1 MQSTIKS
8 IFSYCAIIVLCVIFP
23 ANVNAQEENQEPETL
38 INSPLLGSKYSE
50 LKQPLIP
57 LNGAPEAQNFG
68 KCMRLGV
75 LSMRP
80 QFQCEYKAGDG
91 INYYIDRNGIIYKI
105 RMMADAK
112 GKFPKPLPFG
122 INPTDSPYK
131 IETKLKKLGLNYKDD
146 NVGITA
152 TYEDHMPCYEQN
164 NSFKKMACFFYN
176 EDRKISY
183 FQISSWEFETF
194 KSKQDNSIAN
204 SNKN

>member
-8 IFSYCAIIVLCVIFP
+8 IFSYFAITGLCVIFP

-38 INSPLLGSKYSE
+38 INAPLLGSKYSA
-50 LKQPLIP
+50 LKLPLIP
-57 LNGAPEAQNFG
+57 MNETAKASDFSL
-68 KCMRLGV
+68 CMKLGMLTIV
-75 LSMRP
+75 P
-80 QFQCEYKAGDG
+80 QKECEYKAGDG
-91 INYYIDRNGIIYKI
+91 INYYIDKNGIIYKI

-112 GKFPKPLPFG
+112 GKFPKQLPFG

-152 TYEDHMPCYEQN
+152 TYKDHMPCYEQN